1 MDPAP
6 QPPSPA
12 PHRPPRISAAQRRA
26 LLAQV
31 RANCPNAPG
40 VYRML
45 GPAGTV
51 LYVGQSRALRTR
63 LLSYFRAKGR
73 RNKAAKILR
82 HAHAIAWERL
92 PTPFGALLH
101 ELRLIKQ
108 HRPLFNRALVTDD
121 WPRAYVAVTGGAVP
135 GVRVVRQ
142 SDHPGAVALYGPFR
156 RVAQLRDAVRALA
169 EATGV
174 RDCTVEG
181 LALGRPVRRQHAACL
196 RHAIGNCA
204 GPCIGGG
211 EPAPYHEGIAELRAF
226 LEGRT
231 AAPLARVTAGM
242 HAAAAA
248 LAFEQAGALKRRVE
262 LLAWLRD
269 RVRHFTAN
277 VDRLTFQYRA
287 PAADG
292 GTHVYLVRRGTVRAD
307 CPAPCTPEEAAAFA
321 ALVARVYHPQE
332 PAGAELAPHA
342 LDEFALVASWFR
354 RKPEER
360 GHTVAAATPWTADAG
375 TAG

>member
-1 MDPAP
+1 VDPLS
-6 QPPSPA
+6 PP
-12 PHRPPRISAAQRRA
+12 PHRPPRISPAQRRA

-31 RANCPNAPG
+31 RADCPNAPG

-73 RNKAAKILR
+73 RSKAAKILR
-82 HAHAIAWERL
+82 HAHAIAWEVL

-101 ELRLIKQ
+101 ELRLIKR

-121 WPRAYVAVTGGAVP
+121 WPRGYVAVTGGAVP
-135 GVRVVRQ
+135 GVQVVRT
-142 SDHPGAVALYGPFR
+142 SDHPGALALYGPFR

-174 RDCTVEG
+174 RDCTLEG
-181 LALGRPVRRQHAACL
+181 LALGRPVRRQQAGCL
-196 RHAIGNCA
+196 RLALGSCVA
-204 GPCIGGG
+204 PCIGGG
-211 EPAPYHEGIAELRAF
+211 QPAPYHAGVEELRAF

-231 AAPLARVTAGM
+231 TAPHARMAAAM
-242 HAAAAA
+242 HAAADA
-248 LAFEQAGALKRRVE
+248 LAFERAGALKTRVT
-262 LLAWLRD
+262 LLAWLQE

-277 VDRLTFQYRA
+277 VDRLSFQYRA
-287 PAADG
+287 PAAGG

-307 CPAPCTPEEAAAFA
+307 GPAPRTPDEVAAFA
-321 ALVARVYHPQE
+321 ALVARVYHPEE
-332 PAGAELAPHA
+332 PAGAELPPHA

-360 GHTVAAATPWTADAG
+360 MHTVPATTPWTAEPGAG
-375 TAG
+375 G

>member
-1 MDPAP
+1 VDPAAP
-6 QPPSPA
+6 PPSPL

-31 RANCPNAPG
+31 RADCPNAPG

-51 LYVGQSRALRTR
+51 LYVGQSRTLRTR

-82 HAHAIAWERL
+82 HAHAITWERL

-181 LALGRPVRRQHAACL
+181 LALGRPVRRSHAACL

-211 EPAPYHEGIAELRAF
+211 EPASYHAGVAELRAF

-231 AAPLARVTAGM
+231 AAPLARVTAAM
-242 HAAAAA
+242 HEAAAT
-248 LAFEQAGALKRRVE
+248 LAFERAGALKGRVV
-262 LLAWLRD
+262 LLAWLRE

-292 GTHVYLVRRGTVRAD
+292 GAHVYLVRRGTVRAD
-307 CPAPCTPEEAAAFA
+307 CPAPRTPEEAAAFA
-321 ALVARVYHPQE
+321 ALVARVYHPEE

-360 GHTVAAATPWTADAG
+360 GHAVPAGTAWTADG
-375 TAG
+375 GVGG

>member
-1 MDPAP
+1 VPADPAP
-6 QPPSPA
+6 
-12 PHRPPRISAAQRRA
+12 PHRPPRTTPAQRRA
-26 LLAQV
+26 LLAHV
-31 RANCPNAPG
+31 RTTCPNTPG

-63 LLSYFRAKGR
+63 LLSYFRARGR
-73 RNKAAKILR
+73 RSKAARILR
-82 HAHAIAWERL
+82 HAHAIEWERL

-101 ELRLIKQ
+101 ELRLIKR

-121 WPRAYVAVTGGAVP
+121 WPRGYVAVTGGAVP
-135 GVRVVRQ
+135 GVQVVRT
-142 SDHPGAVALYGPFR
+142 SDHAGALALYGPFR

-174 RDCTVEG
+174 RDCALDG
-181 LALGRPVRRQHAACL
+181 LALGRPVRRQLAGCL
-196 RHAIGNCA
+196 RPALGTCA
-204 GPCIGGG
+204 APCIGGG
-211 EPAPYHEGIAELRAF
+211 EAAAYHAGVDELRAF

-231 AAPLARVTAGM
+231 AAPLARVTAAM
-242 HAAAAA
+242 HDAADA
-248 LAFEQAGALKRRVE
+248 LAFERAGALKGRVA

-277 VDRLTFQYRA
+277 VDRLSFQYHA
-287 PAADG
+287 PAAGG

-307 CPAPCTPEEAAAFA
+307 CAAPQAPAEVAAFH
-321 ALVARVYHPQE
+321 ALVARVYDPVE
-332 PAGAELAPHA
+332 PAGAELPPHA

-354 RKPEER
+354 RKPDQR
-360 GHTVAAATPWTADAG
+360 AHTRPPTTPWTAEPGAAG
-375 TAG
+375 

>member
-1 MDPAP
+1 MPADP
-6 QPPSPA
+6 PP
-12 PHRPPRISAAQRRA
+12 PHPGRPPRITPAQRRA

-31 RANCPNAPG
+31 RAECPSDPG

-45 GPAGTV
+45 GPAGTI

-82 HAHAIAWERL
+82 HAHAISWEPL

-101 ELRLIKQ
+101 ELRLIKR

-121 WPRAYVAVTGGAVP
+121 WPRAYVAITGGPVP

-204 GPCIGGG
+204 GPCIGAG
-211 EPAPYHEGIAELRAF
+211 EPAPYHDGVAELRAF

-231 AAPLARVTAGM
+231 AAPLARVTAAM
-242 HAAAAA
+242 HEAAEA
-248 LAFEQAGALKRRVE
+248 LAFERAGALKGRVE
-262 LLAWLRD
+262 LLAWLRE

-277 VDRLTFQYRA
+277 VDRLSFQYRA

-307 CPAPCTPEEAAAFA
+307 CPAPRTAADRAAFHM
-321 ALVARVYHPQE
+321 LVARVYHPDE
-332 PAGAELAPHA
+332 PAGADLHLHA

-360 GHTVAAATPWTADAG
+360 GHTVPPTTPWTAEDGAEG
-375 TAG
+375 